1 MPRLVQSACLPRRW
15 RWPVLSESR
24 LRAQTSGQ
32 VIVFDWAISR
42 GVRRRVDGPMEELGP
57 GVDLVSVDARAVP
70 SDVIQRVDGVAF
82 AIKIPKA
89 VYDPSA
95 ERLIDVDHTAL
106 RFKLVLR

>member
-1 MPRLVQSACLPRRW
+1 MRLIGGDCRFET
-15 RWPVLSESR
+15 LSTPAEY
-24 LRAQTSGQ
+24 
-32 VIVFDWAISR
+32 
-42 GVRRRVDGPMEELGP
+42 VDGPMEELGP

>member
-1 MPRLVQSACLPRRW
+1 MPPLGEFGVLAGGGRW
-15 RWPVLSESR
+15 AGLLGEQVA
-24 LRAQTSGQ
+24 RASSGQ
-32 VIVFDWAISR
+32 VIVFEWAISR

-57 GVDLVSVDARAVP
+57 GVDLVSLDAGAVP

-82 AIKIPKA
+82 AIRIPKA
-89 VYDPSA
+89 VYDLSA

>member
-1 MPRLVQSACLPRRW
+1 MARTFGEQVA
-15 RWPVLSESR
+15 
-24 LRAQTSGQ
+24 RASSGQ